1 MVTLLCGSKFD
12 LNLELFYY
20 SKSSNINFTD
30 EAKAHAIDTE
40 KTFGKQECKYDFVS
54 PRLIVPKIS
63 ANPVVD
69 SWRIAKVDGPDP
81 GSYDMI
87 KSFDDISPKA
97 FNYTI

>member
-1 MVTLLCGSKFD
+1 
-12 LNLELFYY
+12 
-20 SKSSNINFTD
+20 
-30 EAKAHAIDTE
+30 
-40 KTFGKQECKYDFVS
+40 VS